1 MQIVKSRFV
10 MQLKK
15 ISGLLLA
22 VSLTGCSLPPAI
34 PVIGAYY
41 PSWLFCMIAGVIL
54 TLITRRVILRKYTSP
69 SFAGVIYTA
78 LFALYSMLFWLVF
91 F

>member
-1 MQIVKSRFV
+1 

-15 ISGLLLA
+15 RSLLFSA
-22 VSLTGCSLPPAI
+22 VLLTGCSLPPAI
-34 PVIGAYY
+34 PIIGAYY
-41 PSWLFCMIAGVIL
+41 PDWLFCIIAGVIL
-54 TLITRRVILRKYTSP
+54 TLVTRLILLRKYQTP
-69 SFAGVIYTA
+69 PLAGVIYTA

>member
-1 MQIVKSRFV
+1 M
-10 MQLKK
+10 
-15 ISGLLLA
+15 
-22 VSLTGCSLPPAI
+22 LTAPAL

-41 PSWLFCMIAGVIL
+41 PDWFFCMIAGVIL
-54 TLITRRVILRKYTSP
+54 TLITRRVMLHKYNVL
-69 SFAGVIYTA
+69 SFAGIIYTT

>member
-1 MQIVKSRFV
+1 

-15 ISGLLLA
+15 GSALWLTVL
-22 VSLTGCSLPPAI
+22 LTGCSLPPSF
-34 PVIGAYY
+34 PVFGAYY
-41 PSWLFCMIAGVIL
+41 PSWLFCIIAGVIL
-54 TLITRRVILRKYTSP
+54 TLTTRRIILHKYNVL
-69 SFAGVIYTA
+69 SFAGIIYTA

>member
-1 MQIVKSRFV
+1 MQIVKSRIV

-15 ISGLLLA
+15 RSLLFSA
-22 VSLTGCSLPPAI
+22 VLLTGCSLPPAI
-34 PVIGAYY
+34 PIIGAYY
-41 PSWLFCMIAGVIL
+41 PDWLFCIIAGVIL
-54 TLITRRVILRKYTSP
+54 TLVTRRILLRKYQTP
-69 SFAGVIYTA
+69 PLAGVIYTA